1 MVLCYAAA
9 VYVPY
14 FDNDGSDILFK
25 LDPDDSYYAILSNCF
40 FTSLVSS
47 YGKIYVLFLPLEPWS
62 GGNAVFFYFSLADAE
77 IDALTVTLVS
87 GTLGS
92 IFESIMKF
100 Q

>member
-1 MVLCYAAA
+1 
-9 VYVPY
+9 
-14 FDNDGSDILFK
+14 
-25 LDPDDSYYAILSNCF
+25 
-40 FTSLVSS
+40 
-47 YGKIYVLFLPLEPWS
+47 LFLPLEPWS